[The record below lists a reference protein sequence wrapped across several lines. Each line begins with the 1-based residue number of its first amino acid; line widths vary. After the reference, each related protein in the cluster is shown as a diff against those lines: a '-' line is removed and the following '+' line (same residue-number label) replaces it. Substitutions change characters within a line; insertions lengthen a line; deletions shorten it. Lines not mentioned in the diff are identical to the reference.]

1 MASDSD
7 PFRSRRQR
15 AMKNLPPL
23 EEVLRGSVFVRSL
36 RCGKPGCHCA
46 SGEGHRVAYLSVTH
60 PGGRTEQI
68 SLPADLVPTA
78 EQWLSNYKAWWRAIE
93 EMSAINRDM
102 LRQRR
107 RPAKPPPRRKKPKRR
122 SP

>member
-1 MASDSD
+1 MAG
-7 PFRSRRQR
+7 
-15 AMKNLPPL
+15 LPAL

-36 RCGKPGCHCA
+36 RCGKAGCHCA

-68 SLPADLVPTA
+68 SLPAGLVATA
-78 EQWLSNYKAWWRAIE
+78 EQWVSNYKAWWRAIE
-93 EMSAINRDM
+93 EMSAINRQV

-107 RPAKPPPRRKKPKRR
+107 RPATAPAGRKKRKRR
-122 SP
+122 NP